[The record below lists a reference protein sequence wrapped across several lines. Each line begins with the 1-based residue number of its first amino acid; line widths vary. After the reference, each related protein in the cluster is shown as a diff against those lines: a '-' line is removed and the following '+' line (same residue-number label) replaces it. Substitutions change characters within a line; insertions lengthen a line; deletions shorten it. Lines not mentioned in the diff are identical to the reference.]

1 VTGNVARKT
10 GIGIGVSVMPG
21 AGTALVAD
29 NLISEARAGAIVG
42 MHDAVP
48 VTGDLAKAGSEQY
61 AKVMV
66 SENRVR

>member
-1 VTGNVARKT
+1 
-10 GIGIGVSVMPG
+10 MPG

-61 AKVMV
+61 ANVMV
-66 SENRVR
+66 SGNRVR